1 MPYIFLHGL
10 GQDLLCWN
18 DVLKFLKISEIEN
31 MHCPSLC
38 SFLKKDADYESLYS
52 AFVSYCEQ
60 FQEPLHLCG
69 LSLGGILAL
78 HYATANP
85 DKVASLVLIG
95 TQYKMPKKLLKVQ
108 NTVFHILP
116 NSLFQ
121 KQGISKQD
129 MISLTKSMMDLTYN
143 LFKKRLF
150 VLLLL
155 YVEKKIRRIGMHLY
169 S

>member
-1 MPYIFLHGL
+1 MNPYILH
-10 GQDLLCWN
+10 
-18 DVLKFLKISEIEN
+18 
-31 MHCPSLC
+31 
-38 SFLKKDADYESLYS
+38 LYPI
-52 AFVSYCEQ
+52 VKQ

-78 HYATANP
+78 HYATVNP

-95 TQYKMPKKLLKVQ
+95 AQYKMPKKLLKVQ

-129 MISLTKSMMDLTYN
+129 MISLTKIYDGFRLYN
-143 LFKKRLF
+143 LFKKDCLS
-150 VLLLL
+150 
-155 YVEKKIRRIGMHLY
+155 Y
-169 S
+169 SCCMWRKR